1 MTLPRP
7 KDAMRATLAIVLVFA
22 FLAAGLALFRWAVP
36 EGNRDLLTYML
47 GQLSGMVTTALAF
60 YFATSKSSADKN
72 DILGEAVHGPR
83 EVEVVNRASDPVPT
97 TDLPRPDFGHED
109 HQGET

>member
-7 KDAMRATLAIVLVFA
+7 KDAMRGVLAVVLMLSFQ
-22 FLAAGLALFRWAVP
+22 LALAALFRWEVP
-36 EGNRDLLTYML
+36 QSNRDMVIYML

-72 DILGEAVHGPR
+72 DILRGMGER
-83 EVEVVNRASDPVPT
+83 EDP
-97 TDLPRPDFGHED
+97 HERED
-109 HQGET
+109 SR

>member
-1 MTLPRP
+1 MNLTRPR
-7 KDAMRATLAIVLVFA
+7 DAMRATLAIVLVLA

-60 YFATSKSSADKN
+60 YFATTKSSADKN
-72 DILGEAVHGPR
+72 EVLAEAVGGSR
-83 EVEVVNRASDPVPT
+83 DGAFSLKGFE
-97 TDLPRPDFGHED
+97 ED
-109 HQGET
+109 KG